1 MSAPRLVATD
11 LDGTLLDSEG
21 RVSARTR
28 AVLDELDAAGVPVV
42 FTTGRPIR
50 WMEELWEAVGGHG
63 AVRGEVLEDVMLAQ
77 AIRRAGF
84 RVGGGE
90 DGKNAGVGAANQ
102 AAGFGGFA
110 DGFRTIA
117 DFRIG

>member
-42 FTTGRPIR
+42 FTTG
-50 WMEELWEAVGGHG
+50 
-63 AVRGEVLEDVMLAQ
+63 
-77 AIRRAGF
+77 
-84 RVGGGE
+84 
-90 DGKNAGVGAANQ
+90 
-102 AAGFGGFA
+102 
-110 DGFRTIA
+110 IA
-117 DFRIG
+117 DAGDHYIIASGEADLACRMTHVPKARFA